1 MRRYSFTK
9 AIIILLLAGSPLMLS
24 SQNARI
30 KIDIDR
36 TIGEVNKNL
45 YSNFVEHLGRCVYGG
60 IWEPGSPLS
69 DEQGFRKDVLEAVK
83 GLNVSGKISEE
94 TVSNYHWLDGWDQC
108 VTPGWSSR
116 MGTA

>member
-1 MRRYSFTK
+1 MKHNTVSK
-9 AIIILLLAGSPLMLS
+9 AIFCLLLAVCPLMLS

-69 DEQGFRKDVLEAVK
+69 DE
-83 GLNVSGKISEE
+83 
-94 TVSNYHWLDGWDQC
+94 
-108 VTPGWSSR
+108 
-116 MGTA
+116 